1 MTASGTIFFYCPFS
15 QLLLLNCLTM
25 PSKKIN
31 EGDDISFEIP
41 IPKKTS
47 LRPYKYKL
55 DIIYQDKDLIV
66 IDKPAGISMHPGP
79 GNYDNT
85 VVNALM
91 SYDKINY
98 VFGLKLT
105 KFNFFSLLKYFQMQ
119 TIYRTLFFLF
129 FISVT
134 STASACHEGDFE
146 SVYKGHHIWGKSVG
160 LFQFTENSTIS
171 VSTTS
176 SCDLYTAFLES
187 EYNFIQEQVAYGH
200 GQHLDALRMIY
211 GCNPKVKN
219 EFSKKL
225 RLNYTIL
232 FSEQRNTDELKKG
245 IEKLINSNT
254 LLNTYCRSA

>member
-1 MTASGTIFFYCPFS
+1 
-15 QLLLLNCLTM
+15 
-25 PSKKIN
+25 
-31 EGDDISFEIP
+31 
-41 IPKKTS
+41 
-47 LRPYKYKL
+47 
-55 DIIYQDKDLIV
+55 
-66 IDKPAGISMHPGP
+66 
-79 GNYDNT
+79 
-85 VVNALM
+85 M

-119 TIYRTLFFLF
+119 TIYRTLMFLF

-200 GQHLDALRMIY
+200 GPHLDALGMIY
-211 GCNPKVKN
+211 GCNPQIKN
-219 EFSKKL
+219 EFSRTL
-225 RLNYTIL
+225 RLNYTYL
-232 FSEQRNTDELKKG
+232 FSDSRNSHELRNG
-245 IEKLINSNT
+245 IEKLINSNKV
-254 LLNTYCRSA
+254 LKASCRKA